1 MLNLSS
7 GSGPRALWRL
17 HALLNSGY
25 QLIAQR

>member
-25 QLIAQR
+25 QL